1 MKETCVTCKY
11 FMKIKWTG
19 SVCTIDNEYKK
30 IRGNCKRCDKYERN
44 QRIIQN
50 SGAAV

>member
-11 FMKIKWTG
+11 FMKIKWGG

-30 IRGNCKRCDKYERN
+30 VRGNCKKCDKYEKN
-44 QRIIQN
+44 LRIK
-50 SGAAV
+50 